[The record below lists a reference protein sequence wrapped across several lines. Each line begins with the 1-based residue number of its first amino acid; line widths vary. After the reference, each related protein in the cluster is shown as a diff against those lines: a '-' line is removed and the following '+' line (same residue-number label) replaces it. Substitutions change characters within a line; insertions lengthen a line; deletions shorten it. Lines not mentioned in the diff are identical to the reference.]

1 LNEEIYKAET
11 LSKLG
16 LMLKIKVLLLIRR
29 MVSSENY
36 RVVKVAD
43 LSE

>member
-1 LNEEIYKAET
+1 MNEEIYKAET
-11 LSKLG
+11 LSKLD
-16 LMLKIKVLLLIRR
+16 LIVKIKVLLLIRR
-29 MVSSENY
+29 MVSGENY